1 MVKIARIS
9 LSLLIILIIFSFA
22 FSGCRSNSPTGQTDR
37 AGSGVNN
44 SSAGSSDSG
53 AGKKFDGKTLV
64 LTGSTTL
71 LEVTNSWA
79 EEFYKGFGG
88 RITVNGGGS
97 GEGIASLING
107 TTDIANSS
115 RDIKDTEIQNAQEN
129 GIKILEIP
137 VLYDGI
143 AIIVS
148 GNIDIREI
156 TLEQLA
162 KIYTGEI
169 NRWSELGGPDKEIIL
184 FARDTNSGTGEYFLE
199 EIIQRK
205 GTEKDR
211 DYSQMTIRLNSNAE
225 IVNNI
230 SDTDNCIGYIG
241 LGFVKPEMNILAV
254 KTDDSSQAAM
264 PSVQSVKERIYPV
277 SRELFVYV
285 NENNISDIARG
296 YIDFILSEKGQDIG
310 TKAGFVPVK

>member
-1 MVKIARIS
+1 MIKIARKS
-9 LSLLIILIIFSFA
+9 LSLLIILIIASFA
-22 FSGCRSNSPTGQTDR
+22 FSGCGSNSPEGQTES
-37 AGSGVNN
+37 AGSGVN
-44 SSAGSSDSG
+44 SSSGESAGSG
-53 AGKKFDGKTLV
+53 AEKKFDGKTLV

-71 LEVTNSWA
+71 LEVANSWA
-79 EEFYKGFGG
+79 EEFYKEFGG

-148 GNIDIREI
+148 GNIDIGEI

-169 NRWSELGGPDKEIIL
+169 NRWSEMGGPDKEIIL

-199 EIIQRK
+199 EIIRRK
-205 GTEKDR
+205 GTEKSK

-230 SDTDNCIGYIG
+230 LDTDNCIGYIG
-241 LGFVKPEMNILAV
+241 LGFVRSEMNTLYI
-254 KTDDSSQAAM
+254 KKDDSSQAVM
-264 PSVQSVKERIYPV
+264 PSVKSVRERIYPI
-277 SRELFVYV
+277 SRELFIYV
-285 NENNISDIARG
+285 NEDNISDIARG
-296 YIDFILSEKGQDIG
+296 YIDFILSEKGQNIG
-310 TKAGFVPVK
+310 TEAGFVPVK

>member
-1 MVKIARIS
+1 MVKFSSIS
-9 LSLLIILIIFSFA
+9 LTLLIFIAIFPFA
-22 FSGCRSNSPTGQTDR
+22 FSGCSKDSLTM
-37 AGSGVNN
+37 NN
-44 SSAGSSDSG
+44 SSTPEIPESKTEVS
-53 AGKKFDGKTLV
+53 GKKFDGKTLV

-71 LEVTNSWA
+71 LEVTNSWV
-79 EEFYKGFGG
+79 EEFYKEYGG

-115 RDIKDTEIQNAQEN
+115 RDIKDTEIQNAEEN
-129 GIKILEIP
+129 GIKILAIP

-143 AIIVS
+143 AIVAS
-148 GNIDIREI
+148 QNIEVRELSI
-156 TLEQLA
+156 EQLS

-169 NRWSELGGPDKEIIL
+169 NSWSELGGPDKEIIL

-199 EIIQRK
+199 EIIQMGK
-205 GTEKDR
+205 SKKEN

-230 SDTDNCIGYIG
+230 SDTDNCIGYLG
-241 LGFVKPEMNILAV
+241 LGFMKPDMNIISIKEEDL
-254 KTDDSSQAAM
+254 SQAVI
-264 PSVQSVKERIYPV
+264 PSVCTVKERIYPI
-277 SRELFVYV
+277 SRQLFIYV
-285 NENNISDIARG
+285 NENNISEIARG

-310 TKAGFVPVK
+310 TEAGFVPVK